1 MSITG
6 THTSTVQFKQSSCY
20 VSDFRPKF
28 CPIDSPF
35 FPPFFLARP
44 LHSSCLRL
52 SERERKRPLE
62 CVCWAT
68 NLFFN
73 TQILFV
79 YRFVYFLPYPTK
91 LFENRHGNRL
101 EDLCLCQRFPVD
113 NRRKSYTPFPNLR
126 LCNLGTFFFIISF
139 GQMSRG
145 YPIAL
150 SHCCLFLSFDF
161 FSGWE
166 CWCNTTQDW
175 NDKERII
182 STYILWLC
190 VASRRSNSVDSVRL
204 FHQRFHQLFGDF

>member
-1 MSITG
+1 MG
-6 THTSTVQFKQSSCY
+6 THTSTEQFKQSSCY

-62 CVCWAT
+62 CVCWET

-101 EDLCLCQRFPVD
+101 EDSCLCQRFPVD

-126 LCNLGTFFFIISF
+126 LCNLERFFYYFFWPNVTRISNRF
-139 GQMSRG
+139 ES
-145 YPIAL
+145 L
-150 SHCCLFLSFDF
+150 LFVFKLWLFLGLGMLMQRD
-161 FSGWE
+161 
-166 CWCNTTQDW
+166 
-175 NDKERII
+175 
-182 STYILWLC
+182 
-190 VASRRSNSVDSVRL
+190 ARL
-204 FHQRFHQLFGDF
+204 